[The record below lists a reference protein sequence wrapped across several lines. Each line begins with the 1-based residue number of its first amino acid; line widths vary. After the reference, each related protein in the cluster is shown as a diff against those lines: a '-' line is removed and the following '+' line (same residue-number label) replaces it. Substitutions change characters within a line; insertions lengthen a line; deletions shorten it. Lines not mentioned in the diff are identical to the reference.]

1 MRKGLDRAPGW
12 RFAGVIAAGLLTL
25 GIAHAQPL
33 QLAPTPQTTS
43 SVTAAPEAQK
53 GARQEELEKILSE
66 QKKST
71 ELAAKLKAEIDAIG
85 EDRRKLN
92 AMLLASA
99 ATVRDLENRQAAAEG
114 RLGGLQTSEDTVRR
128 SL

>member
-43 SVTAAPEAQK
+43 SVTVAPEAQK

-99 ATVRDLENRQAAAEG
+99 ATVRDLDRC
-114 RLGGLQTSEDTVRR
+114 T
-128 SL
+128 